1 MTISDDAKMMDEVA
15 GDEKQGEIVFPGS
28 DESEKGNGPPSGLN
42 PILKNGP
49 EDGCIA
55 EPTELSKDLS
65 SNNKEVICNALEDK
79 LEVNILIYS
88 LGLTMKL
95 KQLFLGNLFF

>member
-15 GDEKQGEIVFPGS
+15 GDEMQGEIVFPGS
-28 DESEKGNGPPSGLN
+28 DESEKENGPPSGLD

-55 EPTELSKDLS
+55 EPVEVSKDVS
-65 SNNKEVICNALEDK
+65 SNNKEVIRKSLEDK
-79 LEVNILIYS
+79 LEVKILIY
-88 LGLTMKL
+88 
-95 KQLFLGNLFF
+95 

>member
-28 DESEKGNGPPSGLN
+28 DESEKGNGPPGGLD

-49 EDGCIA
+49 GDGCIA
-55 EPTELSKDLS
+55 EPVEVSKPVT
-65 SNNKEVICNALEDK
+65 SNNKEVTSKSLEDK
-79 LEVNILIYS
+79 LEVKILIY
-88 LGLTMKL
+88 
-95 KQLFLGNLFF
+95 